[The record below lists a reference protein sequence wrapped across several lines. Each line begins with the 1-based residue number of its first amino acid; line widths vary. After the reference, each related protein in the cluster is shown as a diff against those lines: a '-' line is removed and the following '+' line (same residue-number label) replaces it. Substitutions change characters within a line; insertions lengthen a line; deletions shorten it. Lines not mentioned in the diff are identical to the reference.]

1 MFIDGVKSSMDFV
14 NQTMSDSINDVVPGG
29 NGGNTDFSNIL
40 DKIKAAGDQPN
51 ISTNTNTIPT
61 KISTSPMSI
70 NSLSMNGNESFAAFI
85 KEIVSD
91 TNEMQIDAGTKT
103 DMFIKGDPID
113 IHDVMI
119 ASNKA
124 KTSFQLLLELRNKG
138 LDLYR
143 EVSRMQS

>member
-1 MFIDGVKSSMDFV
+1 MFIEGVKSSMDFV
-14 NQTMSDSINDVVPGG
+14 SQTMSDSIAEVVPGG
-29 NGGNTDFSNIL
+29 GGTDFSNIL
-40 DKIKAAGDQPN
+40 DKIKAGGDQPN
-51 ISTNTNTIPT
+51 SSSNSIPT
-61 KISTSPMSI
+61 RISTSPLSI
-70 NSLSMNGNESFAAFI
+70 NSSSMNNNGSFASFI

-91 TNEMQIDAGTKT
+91 TNEMAIESSKKT
-103 DMFIKGDPID
+103 DMFVKGEPID